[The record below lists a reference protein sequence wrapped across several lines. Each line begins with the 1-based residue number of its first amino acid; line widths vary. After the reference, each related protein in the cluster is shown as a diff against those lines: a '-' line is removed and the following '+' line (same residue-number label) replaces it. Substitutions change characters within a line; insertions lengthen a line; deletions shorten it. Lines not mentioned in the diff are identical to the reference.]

1 MKKNALKF
9 FAILIFVLIFLL
21 GYYFNL
27 NEIFSLEFIK
37 KEYLNLKS
45 IINQN
50 YILYYILFF
59 VIYVIITAFSLPIA
73 LIKTLL
79 GGALFGFWPGLILVS
94 FASSLGSTFC
104 FLFSRYVFSDFVNQK
119 FSKYIAI
126 INKGIEKE
134 GWMYL
139 LFLRLSPIFPFFI
152 INLVF
157 GLTKMKTIQF
167 YTVSQIGMFV
177 GTAIFVNAGVQL
189 GKLNSLEDILSIQII
204 LSLTLIG
211 IFPLITKKLYNYY
224 KLNVRKN

>member
-1 MKKNALKF
+1 
-9 FAILIFVLIFLL
+9 
-21 GYYFNL
+21 
-27 NEIFSLEFIK
+27 
-37 KEYLNLKS
+37 
-45 IINQN
+45 
-50 YILYYILFF
+50 
-59 VIYVIITAFSLPIA
+59 
-73 LIKTLL
+73 
-79 GGALFGFWPGLILVS
+79 
-94 FASSLGSTFC
+94 
-104 FLFSRYVFSDFVNQK
+104 
-119 FSKYIAI
+119 
-126 INKGIEKE
+126 
-134 GWMYL
+134 MYL